1 MLPNFGDVVVMKV
14 DDLDIFMLCQPS
26 RHSEEFVVVQVELPQ
41 MRNIS
46 QTAIFHNG
54 DAIEAQ
60 TQLRQIRHS
69 FQAGCINFGDL
80 VAIQMQFTD
89 RSGQTLRNSSYVGV

>member
-1 MLPNFGDVVVMKV
+1 
-14 DDLDIFMLCQPS
+14 MLCQPS

-60 TQLRQIRHS
+60 TQP
-69 FQAGCINFGDL
+69 AEEN
-80 VAIQMQFTD
+80 
-89 RSGQTLRNSSYVGV
+89 RNWCAQ